1 MDPYLDSGKLY
12 MHIMSTLIAIDVDL
26 VDGLR
31 VKKQKYGLFWT
42 LIWPLSKF
50 LFLGCKSM

>member
-31 VKKQKYGLFWT
+31 VKNSNMAFFGL
-42 LIWPLSKF
+42 
-50 LFLGCKSM
+50 

>member
-31 VKKQKYGLFWT
+31 VKNQKYGLFWT

>member
-31 VKKQKYGLFWT
+31 VKKNSNLAFFGL
-42 LIWPLSKF
+42 
-50 LFLGCKSM
+50 